1 MYPSKFKPQLKENIW
16 GGQRLLDIKK
26 GLYSRTVDKSKV
38 YGESWDISG
47 VKGSISKVANG
58 FLKGNNLQEIIEVY
72 MGELVG
78 EEVFEQFGLDFP
90 LLIKNLDC
98 NDTLSV
104 QVHPNDKLAEERHDS
119 FGKTEMWY
127 IADAEEGSV
136 IYLGFKNKNITREEY
151 VKAVAEGTVA
161 DILQAVPVEKGD
173 VFFIPAGTVHALAKG
188 LNVIEIQQTS
198 DITYRIFDWNR
209 VDSEGKSRELH
220 TALAVDAIDFESG
233 VEECRRTYTSASNE
247 EVNIVDCEF
256 FKTNILEVD
265 GVAELDYCKRDSFT
279 IYMCIEGDTTLTLDN
294 GTTETL
300 RTGEVMLIPAIAN
313 EVRIEGKAKIL
324 TTHLYYERVV

>member
-1 MYPSKFKPQLKENIW
+1 MYPIKFKPQLKENLW
-16 GGQRLLDIKK
+16 GGKRLLDIKK
-26 GLYSRTVDKSKV
+26 GQLPRSIDREKC

-78 EEVFEQFGLDFP
+78 EEVFDNFGLDFP

-104 QVHPNDKLAEERHDS
+104 QVHPDDEMAAERHNS

-127 IADAEEGSV
+127 IADAEERAV

-151 VKAVAEGTVA
+151 IRAVAEGTVA
-161 DILQAVPVEKGD
+161 DILQEVPVKKGD

-233 VEECRRTYTSASNE
+233 VEECRRTYEAIANK
-247 EVNIVDCEF
+247 EVNIVDCDY
-256 FKTNILEVD
+256 FKTDMLVVD
-265 GVAELDYCKRDSFT
+265 GVAEMDYCQRDSFT
-279 IYMCIEGDTTLTLDN
+279 IYMCIEGDVKVCLD
-294 GTTETL
+294 GEECETL
-300 RTGEVMLIPAIAN
+300 HTGEVMLIPAIAN
-313 EVRIEGKAKIL
+313 EVRIEGKAQIL
-324 TTHLYYERVV
+324 SSHI

>member
-1 MYPSKFKPQLKENIW
+1 MYPIKFKPQLKENLW

-26 GLYSRTVDKSKV
+26 GLYPRTIDKSKS

-58 FLKGNNLQEIIEVY
+58 FLKGNNLQEIVEVY

-78 EEVFEQFGLDFP
+78 EEVFERFGLDFP

-104 QVHPNDKLAEERHDS
+104 QVHPNDELAAERHDS

-127 IADAEEGSV
+127 IADAEEGAV

-151 VKAVAEGTVA
+151 IRAVAEGTVA
-161 DILQAVPVEKGD
+161 DILEAVPVEKGD

-233 VEECRRTYTSASNE
+233 VDECRRVYTVTPNN
-247 EVNIVDCEF
+247 EVNIVDCEY
-256 FKTNILEVD
+256 FKTDVLAVEGSV
-265 GVAELDYCKRDSFT
+265 ELDYCQRDSFT
-279 IYMCIEGDTTLTLDN
+279 IYICIEGEVKVSLDN
-294 GTTETL
+294 ETSETL
-300 RTGEVMLIPAIAN
+300 RKGEVMLIPAIAN
-313 EVRIEGKAKIL
+313 EVVVEGTAQIL
-324 TTHLYYERVV
+324 ATHL

>member
-1 MYPSKFKPQLKENIW
+1 MYAIKFKPQLKENIW
-16 GGQRLLDIKK
+16 GGKRLLAIKK
-26 GLYSRTVDKSKV
+26 DQLTRTVDKSKV

-78 EEVFEQFGLDFP
+78 DEVFEQFGLDFP

-104 QVHPNDKLAEERHDS
+104 QVHPNDELAAERHDS

-127 IADAEEGSV
+127 IADAEEGAV

-151 VKAVAEGTVA
+151 IRAVAEGTVA
-161 DILQAVPVEKGD
+161 DILQAVPVKKGD
-173 VFFIPAGTVHALAKG
+173 VYFIPAGTVHALAKG

-233 VEECRRTYTSASNE
+233 VEECRRPYEPKANE
-247 EVNIVDCEF
+247 EVNIVDCDF
-256 FKTNILEVD
+256 FKTDLLVVD
-265 GVAELDYCKRDSFT
+265 GVAELDYAGRDSFT
-279 IYMCIEGDTTLTLDN
+279 IYMCLEGSVELDME
-294 GTTETL
+294 GEKESL
-300 RTGEVMLIPAIAN
+300 SAGEVLLIPASAN
-313 EVRIEGKAKIL
+313 EVVLSGSAKIL
-324 TTHLYYERVV
+324 ASHL

>member
-1 MYPSKFKPQLKENIW
+1 MYAIKFKPQLKENIW
-16 GGQRLLDIKK
+16 GGKRLLEIKK
-26 GLYSRTVDKSKV
+26 DQLPRTVDKSKV

-78 EEVFEQFGLDFP
+78 DEVFEQFGLDFP

-104 QVHPNDKLAEERHDS
+104 QVHPNDELAAERHDS

-127 IADAEEGSV
+127 IADAEEGAV

-151 VKAVAEGTVA
+151 IRAVAEGTVA
-161 DILQAVPVEKGD
+161 DILQAVPVKKGD
-173 VFFIPAGTVHALAKG
+173 VYFIPAGTVHALAKG

-233 VEECRRTYTSASNE
+233 VEECRRPYEPKANE
-247 EVNIVDCEF
+247 EVNIVDCDF
-256 FKTNILEVD
+256 FKTDMLVVE
-265 GVAELDYCKRDSFT
+265 GVAELDYAGRDSFT
-279 IYMCIEGDTTLTLDN
+279 IYMCLEGRVELDME
-294 GTTETL
+294 GEKESL
-300 RTGEVMLIPAIAN
+300 SAGEVLLIPASAN
-313 EVRIEGKAKIL
+313 EVVLSGSAKIL
-324 TTHLYYERVV
+324 ASHL

>member
-1 MYPSKFKPQLKENIW
+1 MYAIKFKPQLKENIW
-16 GGQRLLDIKK
+16 GGKRLLEIKK
-26 GLYSRTVDKSKV
+26 DQLPRTVDKSKV

-72 MGELVG
+72 MGDLVG
-78 EEVFEQFGLDFP
+78 DSVFEQFGLDFP

-104 QVHPNDKLAEERHDS
+104 QVHPNDELAAERHDS

-127 IADAEEGSV
+127 IADADEGAV

-151 VKAVAEGTVA
+151 IKAVAEGTVA
-161 DILQAVPVEKGD
+161 DILQAVPVKKGD
-173 VFFIPAGTVHALAKG
+173 VYFIPAGTVHALAKG

-233 VEECRRTYTSASNE
+233 VEECRRPYEPKANE
-247 EVNIVDCEF
+247 EVNIVDCDF
-256 FKTNILEVD
+256 FKTDMLVVD
-265 GVAELDYCKRDSFT
+265 GVAELDYAGRDSFT
-279 IYMCIEGDTTLTLDN
+279 IYMCLEGRVELDME
-294 GTTETL
+294 GEKESL
-300 RTGEVMLIPAIAN
+300 SAGEVLLIPASAN
-313 EVRIEGKAKIL
+313 EVVLSGNAKIL
-324 TTHLYYERVV
+324 ASHL

>member
-1 MYPSKFKPQLKENIW
+1 MYPIKFKPQLKENIW
-16 GGQRLLDIKK
+16 GGQRLLEIKK
-26 GLYSRTVDKSKV
+26 GLYPRTIDKSKV

-72 MGELVG
+72 MGEIVG
-78 EEVFEQFGLDFP
+78 EKVFEQFGLDFP

-104 QVHPNDKLAEERHDS
+104 QVHPNDELAEERHDS

-127 IADAEEGSV
+127 IADAEEGAV
-136 IYLGFKNKNITREEY
+136 IYLGFKNKEITREEY
-151 VKAVAEGTVA
+151 IQAVAEGTVA
-161 DILQAVPVEKGD
+161 DILQAVPVKRGD

-233 VEECRRTYTSASNE
+233 VEECRRTYSAAVNK

-256 FKTNILEVD
+256 FTTDMLVVD

-279 IYMCIEGDTTLTLDN
+279 IYMCIEGEVKVSLDN
-294 GTTETL
+294 ETNETL

-313 EVRIEGKAKIL
+313 EVVIEGKAQIL
-324 TTHLYYERVV
+324 ASHL

>member
-1 MYPSKFKPQLKENIW
+1 MYPIKFKPQLKENIW
-16 GGQRLLDIKK
+16 GGKRLLEIKR
-26 GLYSRTVDKSKV
+26 GQYSRSIDKSKS

-47 VKGSISKVANG
+47 VKGSVSKVANG

-78 EEVFEQFGLDFP
+78 DEVFEQFGLDFP

-104 QVHPNDKLAEERHDS
+104 QVHPNDELAAERHDS
-119 FGKTEMWY
+119 FGKSEMWY
-127 IADAEEGSV
+127 IADAEEGAV

-151 VKAVAEGTVA
+151 IKAVAEGSVA
-161 DILQAVPVEKGD
+161 DILQAVPVKKGD
-173 VFFIPAGTVHALAKG
+173 VFFIPAGTVHALTKG

-233 VEECRRTYTSASNE
+233 VEECHRTYTAVANK

-256 FKTNILEVD
+256 FKTDMLVVEGCAV
-265 GVAELDYCKRDSFT
+265 LDYCGRDSFT
-279 IYMCIEGDTTLTLDN
+279 IYMCIEGEAKIILD
-294 GTTETL
+294 GEASETICA
-300 RTGEVMLIPAIAN
+300 GEVVLIPAITN
-313 EVRIEGKAKIL
+313 EVMIEGKAQML
-324 TTHLYYERVV
+324 SSHL

>member
-1 MYPSKFKPQLKENIW
+1 MYAIKFKPQLKENIW
-16 GGQRLLDIKK
+16 GGKRLLEIKK
-26 GLYSRTVDKSKV
+26 DQLPRTVDKSKV

-78 EEVFEQFGLDFP
+78 DEVFEQFGLDFP

-104 QVHPNDKLAEERHDS
+104 QVHPNDELAAERHDS

-127 IADAEEGSV
+127 IADAEEGAV

-151 VKAVAEGTVA
+151 IRAVAEGTVA
-161 DILQAVPVEKGD
+161 DILQAVPVKKGD
-173 VFFIPAGTVHALAKG
+173 VYFIPAGTVHALAKG

-233 VEECRRTYTSASNE
+233 VEECRRPYEPKANE
-247 EVNIVDCEF
+247 EVNIVDCDF
-256 FKTNILEVD
+256 FKTDMLVVE
-265 GVAELDYCKRDSFT
+265 GVAELDYAGRDSFT
-279 IYMCIEGDTTLTLDN
+279 IYMCLEGRVELDME
-294 GTTETL
+294 GEKDSL
-300 RTGEVMLIPAIAN
+300 SAGEVLLIPASAN
-313 EVRIEGKAKIL
+313 EVVLSGSAKIL
-324 TTHLYYERVV
+324 ASHL

>member
-1 MYPSKFKPQLKENIW
+1 MYPLKFKPQLKENMW
-16 GGQRLLDIKK
+16 GGKRLLDIKK
-26 GLYSRTVDKSKV
+26 GLYPRTIDKSKV

-47 VKGSISKVANG
+47 VKGSISKAANG

-104 QVHPNDKLAEERHDS
+104 QVHPNDELAAERHDS

-127 IADAEEGSV
+127 IADAEEGAV

-151 VKAVAEGTVA
+151 IKAVAEGAVA
-161 DILQAVPVEKGD
+161 DILQAVPVKKGD

-209 VDSEGKSRELH
+209 VDKDGKARELH

-233 VEECRRTYTSASNE
+233 IEECRRSYTITSNK

-256 FKTNILEVD
+256 FKTDILKVD
-265 GVAELDYCKRDSFT
+265 SAVELDYCKRDSFT
-279 IYMCIEGDTTLTLDN
+279 IYMCIEGDVNVSLDN
-294 GTTETL
+294 GSTETL
-300 RTGEVMLIPAIAN
+300 RAGEVMLIPAITN
-313 EVRIEGKAKIL
+313 EVAIEGNATIL
-324 TTHLYYERVV
+324 TTHL

>member
-1 MYPSKFKPQLKENIW
+1 MYPLKFRPQLKENMW
-16 GGQRLLDIKK
+16 GGKRLLDIKK
-26 GLYSRTVDKSKV
+26 GLYPRTIDKSKV

-47 VKGSISKVANG
+47 VKGSISKVTNG

-104 QVHPNDKLAEERHDS
+104 QVHPNDELAAERHDS

-127 IADAEEGSV
+127 IADAEPGAV

-151 VKAVAEGTVA
+151 IQAVAKGSVA
-161 DILQAVPVEKGD
+161 EILQAVPVKRGD

-209 VDSEGKSRELH
+209 VDSNGKSRELH
-220 TALAVDAIDFESG
+220 TAMAVDAIDFESG
-233 VEECRRTYTSASNE
+233 VEECKRTYTIASNE
-247 EVNIVDCEF
+247 EVNIVDCEY
-256 FKTNILEVD
+256 FKTDILRVD
-265 GVAELDYCKRDSFT
+265 NAVELDYCKRDSFT
-279 IYMCIEGDTTLTLDN
+279 IYICIEGEVKVTLD
-294 GTTETL
+294 GDSSEVL
-300 RTGEVMLIPAIAN
+300 HEGEVMLIPAITN
-313 EVRIEGKAKIL
+313 EVTIDGNATIL
-324 TTHLYYERVV
+324 TTHL

>member
-1 MYPSKFKPQLKENIW
+1 MYPIKFKPQLKENLW

-26 GLYSRTVDKSKV
+26 GLYPRTTDKTKS

-78 EEVFEQFGLDFP
+78 EEVFERFGLDFP

-104 QVHPNDKLAEERHDS
+104 QVHPNDELAAERHNS

-127 IADAEEGSV
+127 IADAEEGAV
-136 IYLGFKNKNITREEY
+136 IYLGFKDKNITREEY
-151 VKAVAEGTVA
+151 IRAVAEGTVA
-161 DILQAVPVEKGD
+161 DILEAVPVKKGD

-188 LNVIEIQQTS
+188 LNVVEIQQTS

-233 VEECRRTYTSASNE
+233 VGECRRTYAAAPNS
-247 EVNIVDCEF
+247 EVNIVDCDY
-256 FKTNILEVD
+256 FKTDMLVVEGSV
-265 GVAELDYCKRDSFT
+265 ELDYCQRDSFT
-279 IYMCIEGDTTLTLDN
+279 IYICIEGEVKVSLDN
-294 GTTETL
+294 ETSETL
-300 RTGEVMLIPAIAN
+300 RTGEVMLVPAIAN
-313 EVRIEGKAKIL
+313 EVLVEGKAQIL
-324 TTHLYYERVV
+324 ATHL

>member
-1 MYPSKFKPQLKENIW
+1 MYAIKFKPQLKENIW
-16 GGQRLLDIKK
+16 GGKRLLEIKK
-26 GLYSRTVDKSKV
+26 DQLPRTVDKTKV

-72 MGELVG
+72 MGDLVG
-78 EEVFEQFGLDFP
+78 DSVFEQFGLDFP

-104 QVHPNDKLAEERHDS
+104 QVHPNDELAAERHDS

-127 IADAEEGSV
+127 IADADEGAV
-136 IYLGFKNKNITREEY
+136 IYLGFKNKKITREEY
-151 VKAVAEGTVA
+151 IRSVAEGTVA
-161 DILQAVPVEKGD
+161 DILQAVPVKKGD

-220 TALAVDAIDFESG
+220 TAQAVDAIDFESG
-233 VEECRRTYTSASNE
+233 VEECRRTYSPIANK

-256 FKTNILEVD
+256 FKTDMLVVD
-265 GVAELDYCKRDSFT
+265 GTAELDYCKRDSFT
-279 IYMCIEGDTTLTLDN
+279 IYMCIEGETKVTLD
-294 GTTETL
+294 GEESETL

-313 EVRIEGKAKIL
+313 EVVIEGKAQIL
-324 TTHLYYERVV
+324 ASHL

>member
-1 MYPSKFKPQLKENIW
+1 MYPLKFKPQLKENMW
-16 GGQRLLDIKK
+16 GGKRLLDIKK
-26 GLYSRTVDKSKV
+26 GLYPRTIDKSKV

-104 QVHPNDKLAEERHDS
+104 QVHPNDELAAERHDS

-127 IADAEEGSV
+127 IADAEEGAV

-151 VKAVAEGTVA
+151 IKAVAEGAVA
-161 DILQAVPVEKGD
+161 DILQAVPVKKGD

-209 VDSEGKSRELH
+209 VDKDGKARELH

-233 VEECRRTYTSASNE
+233 IEECRRSYTITSNK

-256 FKTNILEVD
+256 FKTDILKVD
-265 GVAELDYCKRDSFT
+265 SAVELDYCKRDSFT
-279 IYMCIEGDTTLTLDN
+279 IYMCIEGDVNVSLDN
-294 GTTETL
+294 GSTETL
-300 RTGEVMLIPAIAN
+300 RAGEVMLIPAITN
-313 EVRIEGKAKIL
+313 EVAIEGNATIL
-324 TTHLYYERVV
+324 TTHL

>member
-1 MYPSKFKPQLKENIW
+1 MYPIKFKPQLKENMW
-16 GGQRLLDIKK
+16 GGKRLLDIKK
-26 GLYSRTVDKSKV
+26 GLYPRTIDKAKA

-47 VKGSISKVANG
+47 VNGSISKVANG

-78 EEVFEQFGLDFP
+78 EAVFEQFGLDFP

-104 QVHPNDKLAEERHDS
+104 QVHPNDELAEERHGS

-127 IADAEEGSV
+127 IADAEEGAV

-151 VKAVAEGTVA
+151 IKTVAEGTVA
-161 DILQAVPVEKGD
+161 DILQAVPVKKGD

-209 VDSEGKSRELH
+209 VDNNGKARELH

-233 VEECRRTYTSASNE
+233 VEECRRTYSIASNK
-247 EVNIVDCEF
+247 EVNIVDCEY
-256 FKTNILEVD
+256 FKTDILQVENAV
-265 GVAELDYCKRDSFT
+265 ELDYCKRDSFT
-279 IYMCIEGDTTLTLDN
+279 IYMCIEGDVKVSLDN
-294 GTTETL
+294 GSTETL

-313 EVRIEGKAKIL
+313 EVAIEGNATIL
-324 TTHLYYERVV
+324 TTHL

>member
-1 MYPSKFKPQLKENIW
+1 
-16 GGQRLLDIKK
+16 
-26 GLYSRTVDKSKV
+26 
-38 YGESWDISG
+38 
-47 VKGSISKVANG
+47 
-58 FLKGNNLQEIIEVY
+58 
-72 MGELVG
+72 
-78 EEVFEQFGLDFP
+78 LDFP

-104 QVHPNDKLAEERHDS
+104 QVHPNDELAEERHNS

-127 IADAEEGSV
+127 IADAEEGAV

-151 VKAVAEGTVA
+151 IQAVAEGTVA
-161 DILQAVPVEKGD
+161 DILQAVPVKKGD

-209 VDSEGKSRELH
+209 VDGEGKSRELH

-233 VEECRRTYTSASNE
+233 VEECRRTYTATANK

-256 FKTNILEVD
+256 FKTDMLVVD
-265 GVAELDYCKRDSFT
+265 GVAELDYCQRDSFT
-279 IYMCIEGDTTLTLDN
+279 IYMCIEGDVKISLDN
-294 GTTETL
+294 ETSETL
-300 RTGEVMLIPAIAN
+300 RTGEVMLVPAIAN
-313 EVRIEGKAKIL
+313 EVVIEGKAQIL
-324 TTHLYYERVV
+324 ASHL

>member
-1 MYPSKFKPQLKENIW
+1 MYPIKFKPQLKENIW
-16 GGQRLLDIKK
+16 GGHRLLDIKK
-26 GLYSRTVDKSKV
+26 GLYSRSVDKTKV

-47 VKGSISKVANG
+47 VNGSISKVANG

-104 QVHPNDKLAEERHDS
+104 QVHPNDELAEERHDS

-127 IADAEEGSV
+127 IADAEEDAV

-151 VKAVAEGTVA
+151 IQAVAEGSVA
-161 DILQAVPVEKGD
+161 DILQAVPVKKGD

-209 VDSEGKSRELH
+209 VDGEGKSRELH

-233 VEECRRTYTSASNE
+233 VEECRRTYTTAINK

-256 FKTNILEVD
+256 FKTDILVID
-265 GVAELDYCKRDSFT
+265 GVAEFDYCKRDSFT
-279 IYMCIEGDTTLTLDN
+279 IYMCIEGDAKVSLDN
-294 GTTETL
+294 GSTETL
-300 RTGEVMLIPAIAN
+300 RTGEVMLIPAISN
-313 EVRIEGKAKIL
+313 EVIIEGKAQIL
-324 TTHLYYERVV
+324 ASHL

>member
-1 MYPSKFKPQLKENIW
+1 MYPIKFKPQLKENIW
-16 GGQRLLDIKK
+16 GGQRLLAIKK
-26 GLYSRTVDKSKV
+26 GQLSRSVDASKV

-72 MGELVG
+72 MGDLVG
-78 EEVFEQFGLDFP
+78 ESVFEAFGLDFP

-104 QVHPNDKLAEERHDS
+104 QVHPDDDLAAERHDS

-127 IADAEEGSV
+127 IADAEEGAV

-151 VKAVAEGTVA
+151 IRAVAEGTVA
-161 DILQAVPVEKGD
+161 DILQAVPVKKGD

-233 VEECRRTYTSASNE
+233 VEECRRTYTATANK

-256 FKTNILEVD
+256 FTTDMLVVD

-279 IYMCIEGDTTLTLDN
+279 IYMCIEGETKVTLD
-294 GTTETL
+294 GETSETL

-313 EVRIEGKAKIL
+313 EVVIEGNAHIL
-324 TTHLYYERVV
+324 ASHL

>member
-1 MYPSKFKPQLKENIW
+1 MYPIKFKPQLKENLW
-16 GGQRLLDIKK
+16 GGKRLLDIKK
-26 GLYSRTVDKSKV
+26 GLYSRSVDKSKV
-38 YGESWDISG
+38 YGESWDISA

-78 EEVFEQFGLDFP
+78 DEVFEQFGLDFP

-104 QVHPNDKLAEERHDS
+104 QVHPDDELAAERHDS

-136 IYLGFKNKNITREEY
+136 IYLGFKNKKITREEY
-151 VKAVAEGTVA
+151 IRAVAEGSVA
-161 DILQAVPVEKGD
+161 DILQAVPVKKGD

-188 LNVIEIQQTS
+188 LNVVEIQQTS

-209 VDSEGKSRELH
+209 VDDKGNARELH
-220 TALAVDAIDFESG
+220 TAFAVDAIDFESG
-233 VEECRRTYTSASNE
+233 VEECRRTYTPASNA

-256 FKTNILEVD
+256 FKTDILVVD
-265 GVAELDYCKRDSFT
+265 GEAELDYCKRDSFT
-279 IYMCIEGDTTLTLDN
+279 IYMCIEGDVKVVLDN
-294 GTTETL
+294 GTSETL

-313 EVRIEGKAKIL
+313 EVRIEGKAQIL
-324 TTHLYYERVV
+324 STHL

>member
-1 MYPSKFKPQLKENIW
+1 MYAIKFKPQLKENIW
-16 GGQRLLDIKK
+16 GGKRLLEIKK
-26 GLYSRTVDKSKV
+26 DQLPRTVDKSKV

-104 QVHPNDKLAEERHDS
+104 QVHPNDELAEERHNS

-127 IADAEEGSV
+127 IADAEEGAV

-151 VKAVAEGTVA
+151 IQAVAEGTVA
-161 DILQAVPVEKGD
+161 DILQAVPVKKGD

-233 VEECRRTYTSASNE
+233 VEECRRTYTATANK

-256 FKTNILEVD
+256 FKTDILVVD
-265 GVAELDYCKRDSFT
+265 GVAELDYCQRDSFT
-279 IYMCIEGDTTLTLDN
+279 IYMCIEGDVKISLDN
-294 GTTETL
+294 ETSETL
-300 RTGEVMLIPAIAN
+300 RTGEVMLVPAIAN
-313 EVRIEGKAKIL
+313 EVVIEGKAQIL
-324 TTHLYYERVV
+324 ASHL

>member
-1 MYPSKFKPQLKENIW
+1 MYAIKFKPQLKENIW
-16 GGQRLLDIKK
+16 GGKRLLEIKK
-26 GLYSRTVDKSKV
+26 NQLPRTVDKSKV

-72 MGELVG
+72 MGDLVG
-78 EEVFEQFGLDFP
+78 DSVFEQFGLDFP

-104 QVHPNDKLAEERHDS
+104 QVHPNDELAAERHDS

-127 IADAEEGSV
+127 IADADEGAV

-151 VKAVAEGTVA
+151 IKAVAEGTGA
-161 DILQAVPVEKGD
+161 DILQAVPVKKGD
-173 VFFIPAGTVHALAKG
+173 VYFIPAGTVHALAKG

-233 VEECRRTYTSASNE
+233 VEECRRPYEPKANE
-247 EVNIVDCEF
+247 EVNIVDCDF
-256 FKTNILEVD
+256 FKTDMLVVD
-265 GVAELDYCKRDSFT
+265 GVAELDYAGRDSFT
-279 IYMCIEGDTTLTLDN
+279 IYMCLEGRVELDME
-294 GTTETL
+294 GEKESL
-300 RTGEVMLIPAIAN
+300 SAGEVLLIPASAN
-313 EVRIEGKAKIL
+313 EVVLSGNAKIL
-324 TTHLYYERVV
+324 ASHL

>member
-1 MYPSKFKPQLKENIW
+1 MYPIKFKPQLKENIW
-16 GGQRLLDIKK
+16 GGKRLLDIKK
-26 GLYSRTVDKSKV
+26 GLYSRTTDKSKV

-72 MGELVG
+72 MGDLVG
-78 EEVFEQFGLDFP
+78 ESVFEQFGLDFP

-104 QVHPNDKLAEERHDS
+104 QVHPNDELAAERHDS

-127 IADAEEGSV
+127 IADAEEGAV

-161 DILQAVPVEKGD
+161 DILQAVPVKNGD
-173 VFFIPAGTVHALAKG
+173 VFFIPAGAVHALAKG

-220 TALAVDAIDFESG
+220 TAQAIDAIDFESG
-233 VEECRRTYTSASNE
+233 VEECRRTYSAEDNK

-256 FKTNILEVD
+256 FKTDMLKVE
-265 GVAELDYCKRDSFT
+265 GVAELDYSSRDSFT
-279 IYMCIEGDTTLTLDN
+279 IYMCIDGEVTVVMDGEIKESLKS
-294 GTTETL
+294 
-300 RTGEVMLIPAIAN
+300 GEVMLIPAIAN
-313 EVRIEGKAKIL
+313 EVILEGKAQIL
-324 TTHLYYERVV
+324 ASHL

>member
-1 MYPSKFKPQLKENIW
+1 MYAIKFKPQLKENIW
-16 GGQRLLDIKK
+16 GGKRLLEIKK
-26 GLYSRTVDKSKV
+26 NQLPRTVDKSKV

-72 MGELVG
+72 MGDLVG
-78 EEVFEQFGLDFP
+78 DSVFEQFGLDFP

-104 QVHPNDKLAEERHDS
+104 QVHPNDELAAERHDS

-127 IADAEEGSV
+127 IADADEGAV

-151 VKAVAEGTVA
+151 IKAVAEGTVA
-161 DILQAVPVEKGD
+161 DILQAVPVKKGD
-173 VFFIPAGTVHALAKG
+173 VYFIPAGTVHALAKG

-233 VEECRRTYTSASNE
+233 VEECRRPYEPKANE
-247 EVNIVDCEF
+247 EVNIVDCDF
-256 FKTNILEVD
+256 FKTDMLVVD
-265 GVAELDYCKRDSFT
+265 GVAELDYAGRDSFT
-279 IYMCIEGDTTLTLDN
+279 IYMCLEGRVELDME
-294 GTTETL
+294 GEKESL
-300 RTGEVMLIPAIAN
+300 SAGEVLLIPASAN
-313 EVRIEGKAKIL
+313 EVVLSGNAKIL
-324 TTHLYYERVV
+324 ASHL

>member
-1 MYPSKFKPQLKENIW
+1 MYPIKFKPQLKENIW
-16 GGQRLLDIKK
+16 GGKRLLDIKK
-26 GLYSRTVDKSKV
+26 GQLPRSVDRDKV
-38 YGESWDISG
+38 YGESWDLSG

-72 MGELVG
+72 MGDLVG
-78 EEVFEQFGLDFP
+78 DEVFDTFGLDFP

-104 QVHPNDKLAEERHDS
+104 QVHPNDELAEERHDS

-127 IADAEEGSV
+127 IADAEEGAV
-136 IYLGFKNKNITREEY
+136 IYLGFKDKNISREEY
-151 VKAVAEGTVA
+151 IKAVAEGTVA
-161 DILQAVPVEKGD
+161 DILQAVPVKRGD
-173 VFFIPAGTVHALAKG
+173 VYFIPAGTVHALAKG

-209 VDSEGKSRELH
+209 VDDEGKPRELH

-233 VEECRRTYTSASNE
+233 VEECRRGYDVVANK
-247 EVNIVDCEF
+247 EVNIVDCDF
-256 FKTNILEVD
+256 FKTDILQVD

-279 IYMCIEGDTTLTLDN
+279 IYMCIEGDTTVTMD
-294 GTTETL
+294 GEISETL

-313 EVRIEGKAKIL
+313 EIRIEGKAQIL
-324 TTHLYYERVV
+324 SSHL